1 MTLLHDVSATPIY
14 TCQLLSLFGTVSQE
28 NLALVRKHSLYAA
41 DVLPDWLV
49 TGLRPPRHLTSCKWC
64 IFVTVITLLQLGQVC
79 FLLLGLPHLL
89 RGRPQMRGDAHNLL
103 CSLLP

>member
-1 MTLLHDVSATPIY
+1 MTLLHDGGATPIY

-49 TGLRPPRHLTSCKWC
+49 TGLKPP
-64 IFVTVITLLQLGQVC
+64 
-79 FLLLGLPHLL
+79 
-89 RGRPQMRGDAHNLL
+89 
-103 CSLLP
+103 